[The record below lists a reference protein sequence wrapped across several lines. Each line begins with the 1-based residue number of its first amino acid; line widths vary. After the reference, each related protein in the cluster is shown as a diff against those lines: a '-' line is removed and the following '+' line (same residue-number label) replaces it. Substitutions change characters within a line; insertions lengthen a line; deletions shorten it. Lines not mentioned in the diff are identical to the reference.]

1 MKGAVKRR
9 IEREEDEEITET
21 QYNFLD
27 CLLAWHGPFQ
37 CMGGVRGWDDMGQF
51 TDQRRGN
58 LILKLNSNLR
68 GCQNF

>member
-27 CLLAWHGPFQ
+27 CLLTWHGPFQ
-37 CMGGVRGWDDMGQF
+37 CMGGVRGWDDMG
-51 TDQRRGN
+51 
-58 LILKLNSNLR
+58 
-68 GCQNF
+68 